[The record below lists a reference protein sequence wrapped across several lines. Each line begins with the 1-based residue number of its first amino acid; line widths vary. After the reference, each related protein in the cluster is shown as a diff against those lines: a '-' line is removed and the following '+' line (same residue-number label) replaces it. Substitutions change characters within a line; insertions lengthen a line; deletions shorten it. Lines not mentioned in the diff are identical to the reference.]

1 MDPIPVPK
9 PKGVRDPNRAASS
22 LLLAQ
27 IHHLH
32 EAEKNLPVRYH
43 SGIFH
48 KSLITEGDVARYVRS
63 VTEAI
68 HKAHGDAAKERAKA
82 VAKRKAPRRGRTL
95 EIATQAETT
104 QRKRQPGKKK
114 ARTKA
119 GRKSEP
125 GGARR

>member
-9 PKGVRDPNRAASS
+9 PRGVRNPNRPASS

-27 IHHLH
+27 VHHLR

-48 KSLITEGDVARYVRS
+48 KSLITEGEVARYVRS

-68 HKAHGDAAKERAKA
+68 HKAHNDAAKERAKA
-82 VAKRKAPRRGRTL
+82 VAKRKAPRRGRVL
-95 EIATQAETT
+95 EIAAQAEQIT
-104 QRKRQPGKKK
+104 QRKRQPGKKG
-114 ARTKA
+114 ARTKT
-119 GRKSEP
+119 GRKGTS
-125 GGARR
+125 RR

>member
-9 PKGVRDPNRAASS
+9 PKGVRNPNRPASS

-27 IHHLH
+27 IHHLR

-48 KSLITEGDVARYVRS
+48 KSLITEGDVAAYVRS

-68 HKAHGDAAKERAKA
+68 HKAHNDATQDRAKA
-82 VAKRKAPRRGRTL
+82 AAKRKAPRRGRVVG
-95 EIATQAETT
+95 IDPPADGVGP
-104 QRKRQPGKKK
+104 RKAKAASKKSKKK
-114 ARTKA
+114 
-119 GRKSEP
+119 
-125 GGARR
+125 RRS

>member
-9 PKGVRDPNRAASS
+9 PKGVRDPNRPASS

-27 IHHLH
+27 IHHLR

-48 KSLITEGDVARYVRS
+48 KSLITEGEVARYVRA

-68 HKAHGDAAKERAKA
+68 HKAHNDAIKERVKA
-82 VAKRKAPRRGRTL
+82 AAKRKAPRPAYLSELAAQAG
-95 EIATQAETT
+95 EATE
-104 QRKRQPGKKK
+104 RRRRPSKKK

-119 GRKSEP
+119 RRKN
-125 GGARR
+125 

>member
-9 PKGVRDPNRAASS
+9 PKSVRNPNRPASS

-27 IHHLH
+27 IHHLR
-32 EAEKNLPVRYH
+32 EAEKNLPTRYH

-48 KSLITEGDVARYVRS
+48 KSLITEGDVARYAQS

-68 HKAHGDAAKERAKA
+68 HKAHNDAAKDRAKA
-82 VAKRKAPRRGRTL
+82 AAKRKAPRRR
-95 EIATQAETT
+95 AQADRTT
-104 QRKRQPGKKK
+104 QRKRQPGEKKK

-119 GRKSEP
+119 GRK
-125 GGARR
+125 G

>member
-1 MDPIPVPK
+1 MDPITVPK
-9 PKGVRDPNRAASS
+9 PKSVRNPNRLASS

-27 IHHLH
+27 IHHLR

-68 HKAHGDAAKERAKA
+68 HKAHNDAAKDRAKA
-82 VAKRKAPRRGRTL
+82 TAKRKAPRRGRVD
-95 EIATQAETT
+95 IAVQADRTA

-114 ARTKA
+114 KARKKA
-119 GRKSEP
+119 GRK
-125 GGARR
+125 G